1 MFSMKNAPHAIS
13 GHANPTRPNGVASA
27 GRSPTSSRKAGAK
40 SAFYHPDEQSLRQD
54 NNIGH
59 LIKNVYASINRM
71 IDQGVAPIGLT
82 AKQWKPLIM
91 ICHHDIDTPAELSRV
106 TNVDTGA
113 MTRVLDRLEAKGFI
127 SRHRCLEDRR
137 VVKLALTDSGQQVI
151 GGILGPVADTLNNH
165 LAGFS
170 KQETELLLDFLRRMI
185 ANGANPAACADPDA
199 EHDPQIR
206 PPRRPDSSKA

>member
-1 MFSMKNAPHAIS
+1 MNNAP
-13 GHANPTRPNGVASA
+13 RPLSSQATPSPSNEAASA
-27 GRSPTSSRKAGAK
+27 CDPFTAGHKAGAK
-40 SAFYHPDEQSLRQD
+40 STFYRPDEQSLKQD
-54 NNIGH
+54 SNVGH

-82 AKQWKPLIM
+82 SKQWKPLIM
-91 ICHHDIDTPAELSRV
+91 ICHHDINTPAELSRV

-137 VVKLALTDSGQQVI
+137 VVKLELTDSGQQVI
-151 GGILGPVADTLNNH
+151 GGILGPVADTLNTH

-170 KQETELLLDFLRRMI
+170 KQETELLLKFLQRMI
-185 ANGANPAACADPDA
+185 ANGANPAAHTAS
-199 EHDPQIR
+199 
-206 PPRRPDSSKA
+206 PPTENGSQGEAVHKPG